1 MVVDGHALDIGG
13 FQRWAT
19 GNLVDNRNRG
29 IFGEWLVGQ
38 ALGAISDGE
47 VRQEWDAV
55 DLRFEDL
62 SIEVKTS
69 GASQTWNKEGSSTPR
84 FGISR
89 QKRAWFA
96 DTDDWIPYDPPQR
109 TADVYVF
116 CLHQSVPV
124 TKENV
129 ADPRCWSFW
138 VVATSAIDEE
148 LEGQASVGISTLNQ
162 LAEPIGWSDVKA
174 AVERV
179 AATSKARD
187 GR

>member
-1 MVVDGHALDIGG
+1 VVVDGHALDIGG
-13 FQRWAT
+13 FQRWAM
-19 GNLVDNRNRG
+19 GDLAGNRNRG
-29 IFGEWLVGQ
+29 IFAEWLVAQ
-38 ALGAISDGE
+38 ALGVIRDGD
-47 VRQEWDAV
+47 VRQEWEAV
-55 DLRFEDL
+55 DLRFGDL
-62 SIEVKTS
+62 AVEVKAS
-69 GASQTWNKEGSSTPR
+69 GSSQTWSGGGSSTPR
-84 FGISR
+84 FRIPR
-89 QKRAWFA
+89 QKHAWFA
-96 DTDDWIPYDPPQR
+96 DMDEMIPYDPPRR

-124 TKENV
+124 TNENV

-179 AATSKARD
+179 AATAKARD

>member
-1 MVVDGHALDIGG
+1 M
-13 FQRWAT
+13 
-19 GNLVDNRNRG
+19 
-29 IFGEWLVGQ
+29 
-38 ALGAISDGE
+38 
-47 VRQEWDAV
+47 
-55 DLRFEDL
+55 
-62 SIEVKTS
+62 
-69 GASQTWNKEGSSTPR
+69 
-84 FGISR
+84 
-89 QKRAWFA
+89 
-96 DTDDWIPYDPPQR
+96 IPYDPPRR

-124 TKENV
+124 TNENV

-179 AATSKARD
+179 AATAKARD